1 MVKINSF
8 EIEVKKKA
16 LDRAKFEGLDKDP
29 LLKDKNYVY
38 YNNLQDFALYKLAY
52 YECFKCKEAYFGGK
66 KDCLAA

>member
-38 YNNLQDFALYKLAY
+38 YNNL
-52 YECFKCKEAYFGGK
+52 
-66 KDCLAA
+66 